1 MRDAAKGGH
10 SSVDD
15 FVFYLSV
22 PREKFDRIYAEEGE
36 ELKPLLGRPVKS
48 WRELVDAID
57 WSWVLGRA
65 KELADAVRPWI
76 VGHEEADE
84 VERIKLLEKMLEE
97 LALFVRFIKARKGL
111 DDGRWREERARR
123 LAKAVETL
131 SMRKITGKYADEFA
145 ELMIESAEKCSGEFT
160 EEELA
165 LRIDCP
171 EEYGRRLKERLY
183 KLARKLASDLK
194 EDVKKIMK
202 EFWIIGVGLSDRDG
216 VERVKRWF
224 WDILKIVPRAT
235 KVWEIIA
242 VLDDA
247 YCLAK
252 DCAKDDVAK
261 RFIAP
266 ALKLI
271 MLDKALRGKYPKDE
285 ALLYSREM
293 IGAAIKEPMGPDEVA
308 LTIGGELGGGA
319 AFLNLAALR
328 LLNELL
334 PNEMKFKVQ
343 LYAYRGV
350 YYVTSE
356 ILPNE
361 VRIYSKPYPKKGT
374 YYRIIAT
381 GEDAARFMR
390 LLVGS
395 T

>member
-1 MRDAAKGGH
+1 MRDATEGDRNG
-10 SSVDD
+10 VDD
-15 FVFYLSV
+15 VVPYLSV

-65 KELADAVRPWI
+65 KDLADAVRPWI

-111 DDGRWREERARR
+111 DDGMWREERARR

-131 SMRKITGKYADEFA
+131 SRRKITGKYADEFA
-145 ELMIESAEKCSGEFT
+145 EMIIESAERCSGEFT
-160 EEELA
+160 EDLE
-165 LRIDCP
+165 LRIECP
-171 EEYGRRLKERLY
+171 EEYWRHLKERLD

-194 EDVKKIMK
+194 EDVKKIMA

-224 WDILKIVPRAT
+224 WDILEIVPRAT
-235 KVWEIIA
+235 DVWEIIA

-266 ALKLI
+266 ALRLI

-293 IGAAIKEPMGPDEVA
+293 IAAIKDSMGPDEVA

-361 VRIYSKPYPKKGT
+361 VRIYIKPYPKKGT

-381 GEDAARFMR
+381 GEDATRFMR

>member
-1 MRDAAKGGH
+1 
-10 SSVDD
+10 
-15 FVFYLSV
+15 
-22 PREKFDRIYAEEGE
+22 
-36 ELKPLLGRPVKS
+36 
-48 WRELVDAID
+48 
-57 WSWVLGRA
+57 
-65 KELADAVRPWI
+65 
-76 VGHEEADE
+76 
-84 VERIKLLEKMLEE
+84 
-97 LALFVRFIKARKGL
+97 
-111 DDGRWREERARR
+111 
-123 LAKAVETL
+123 
-131 SMRKITGKYADEFA
+131 
-145 ELMIESAEKCSGEFT
+145 
-160 EEELA
+160 
-165 LRIDCP
+165 
-171 EEYGRRLKERLY
+171 
-183 KLARKLASDLK
+183 
-194 EDVKKIMK
+194 MK

-224 WDILKIVPRAT
+224 WDILEIFPRAT
-235 KVWEIIA
+235 DVWEIIA

-285 ALLYSREM
+285 ALSNFRASLIGM
-293 IGAAIKEPMGPDEVA
+293 IKDSMGPDEVA

-343 LYAYRGV
+343 LYAYRGI

-361 VRIYSKPYPKKGT
+361 VRIYLKPYPKKGT

>member
-1 MRDAAKGGH
+1 MCDATEGDRNG
-10 SSVDD
+10 VDD

-57 WSWVLGRA
+57 WSWVLERA

-131 SMRKITGKYADEFA
+131 GRGKITGKYADEFA
-145 ELMIESAEKCSGEFT
+145 ELIIESAERCSGEFT
-160 EEELA
+160 EDLE
-165 LRIDCP
+165 LRIECP
-171 EEYGRRLKERLY
+171 EEYWRHLKERLD

-194 EDVKKIMK
+194 EDVKKIMA

-224 WDILKIVPRAT
+224 WDILEIVPRAT
-235 KVWEIIA
+235 GVWKIIA

-266 ALKLI
+266 ALRLI
-271 MLDKALRGKYPKDE
+271 MLDKALRGKYPKDK
-285 ALLYSREM
+285 ALLYSRGM
-293 IGAAIKEPMGPDEVA
+293 IAAIKDSMGPDEVA

-361 VRIYSKPYPKKGT
+361 VRIYTKPYPKKGT

>member
-1 MRDAAKGGH
+1 MRDATEGDRNG
-10 SSVDD
+10 VDD

-22 PREKFDRIYAEEGE
+22 PREKFDRIIAEEGE

-48 WRELVDAID
+48 WRELVDTID
-57 WSWVLGRA
+57 WSWVLERA
-65 KELADAVRPWI
+65 KELADAVSPWI

-131 SMRKITGKYADEFA
+131 SGRKITGKYADEFA
-145 ELMIESAEKCSGEFT
+145 ELIIESAERCSGEFT
-160 EEELA
+160 EDLE
-165 LRIDCP
+165 LRIECP
-171 EEYGRRLKERLY
+171 EEYWRHLKERLD

-194 EDVKKIMK
+194 EDVKKIMA

-235 KVWEIIA
+235 GVWETIA

-261 RFIAP
+261 RFIDP
-266 ALKLI
+266 ALRLI
-271 MLDKALRGKYPKDE
+271 MLDKALRGKYPKDK
-285 ALLYSREM
+285 ALLYSRGM
-293 IGAAIKEPMGPDEVA
+293 IAAIKDPMGPDEVA

-361 VRIYSKPYPKKGT
+361 VRIYTKPYPKKGT

>member
-1 MRDAAKGGH
+1 MRDATEGDRNG
-10 SSVDD
+10 VDD

-22 PREKFDRIYAEEGE
+22 PREKFDRIIAEEGE

-48 WRELVDAID
+48 WRELVDTID
-57 WSWVLGRA
+57 WSWVLERA
-65 KELADAVRPWI
+65 KELADAVSPWI

-111 DDGRWREERARR
+111 DDGRWREERAKR

-145 ELMIESAEKCSGEFT
+145 ELIIESAERCSGEFT
-160 EEELA
+160 EDLE
-165 LRIDCP
+165 LRIECP
-171 EEYGRRLKERLY
+171 EEYWRHLKERLD

-194 EDVKKIMK
+194 EDVKKIMA

-235 KVWEIIA
+235 GVWETIA

-247 YCLAK
+247 YCLAR

-261 RFIAP
+261 RFIDP
-266 ALKLI
+266 ALRLI
-271 MLDKALRGKYPKDE
+271 MLDKALRGKYPKDK
-285 ALLYSREM
+285 ALLYSRGM
-293 IGAAIKEPMGPDEVA
+293 IAAIKDPMGPDEVA

-343 LYAYRGV
+343 LYAYRGI

-361 VRIYSKPYPKKGT
+361 VRIYTKPYPKKGT